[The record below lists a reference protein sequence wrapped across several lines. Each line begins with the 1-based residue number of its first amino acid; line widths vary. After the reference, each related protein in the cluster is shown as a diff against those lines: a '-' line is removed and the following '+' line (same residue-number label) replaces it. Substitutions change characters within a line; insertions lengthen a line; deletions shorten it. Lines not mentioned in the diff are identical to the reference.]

1 MKEIINWTVVFED
14 DNGDTGIGLLLPG
27 CIVRGV
33 MLVDSWQVDVEIK
46 VLEVDISNLVI
57 TSIQGQQYKLVN
69 ASREYLQN
77 INKCIEIG
85 LKAIDGGSR

>member
-27 CIVRGV
+27 CTVRGV

-46 VLEVDISNLVI
+46 VIEVDISNLVI

-85 LKAIDGGSR
+85 LKAIDGESR

>member
-85 LKAIDGGSR
+85 LKAIDGESR